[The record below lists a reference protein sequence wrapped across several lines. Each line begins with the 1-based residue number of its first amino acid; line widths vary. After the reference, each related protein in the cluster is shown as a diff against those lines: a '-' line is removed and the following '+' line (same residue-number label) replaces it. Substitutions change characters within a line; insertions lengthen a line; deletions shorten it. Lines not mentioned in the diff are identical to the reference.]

1 MCLPKY
7 LRQKFYHNFKIIT
20 YNEREMNLEILKN
33 WLGEL
38 IYDMN
43 NPLALIVQT
52 EIMKKQQTNKDY
64 QKTVKDKHQTLPKEH
79 KF

>member
-1 MCLPKY
+1 
-7 LRQKFYHNFKIIT
+7 
-20 YNEREMNLEILKN
+20 MNLEILKN